1 MIACTMDGDR
11 LVVAYDDLVLID
23 HSAEHP
29 FIRLGVGV
37 ADIDMYRGNYF
48 FSERSLNVTGLC
60 SYSLTESLVEGVL
73 HYQIR
78 FEADGAAVRCFL
90 FEQDGRLH
98 MKFDVSPK
106 DCNRL
111 LLRFFATDG
120 EHVYGCGEQFS
131 YLDLRGRNF
140 PLWTQE
146 QGVGRNKQ
154 TAITQTADKEDRAG
168 GDYHTTFHP
177 QPTFV
182 SSRGYFL
189 HAETYGYANFDFS
202 DAHSHDLMFWDV
214 PSEIVVGRKQSLLQV
229 VQDVSAFLGRQ
240 SELPDWCYDGV
251 ILGIQGGTETCLR
264 KLGAMRAAGMAVC
277 GIWAQDWE
285 GEKLTS
291 FGKRLRWNWQW
302 DSSLYPGLDSAMG
315 DLRRQGVRFLGYINP
330 YVLEG
335 YPLFE
340 EAKVAGYLALTVTGD
355 VYLVDFGEFYA
366 GIVDFTRPE
375 ARRWYQEVIR
385 REMIDFG
392 LSGWMADFGEYLPTD
407 CVLADGSSPMLMHN
421 AWPGLWAQVN
431 HDAVASAGM
440 EDEILY
446 FMRAGNAR
454 SLAACPMMW
463 GGDQNVDW
471 SEDDGLP
478 SALTGALS
486 LAMSGMGL
494 CHSDIG
500 GYTTLYGMSRT
511 KELLLRWCE
520 FSAFTPLMRTHEGN
534 RPKENWQFDGDEG
547 TVAHFTRMTAVHVAL
562 KPYLKELV
570 SLNAREGL
578 PVMRPVFL
586 HYPEESFYGCKDAY
600 LLGRELLVAPMLE
613 PADSRGV
620 LLPDDR
626 WTHLFTGED
635 FPGGYHLIA
644 APLGCPPVF
653 YRRGSVWEDLF
664 VSLTETFG
672 GEAVSPAMPS

>member
-23 HSAEHP
+23 HGEKHP
-29 FIRLGVGV
+29 FIMLGVGS

-48 FSERSLNVTGLC
+48 FSEQSLEKRALC
-60 SYSLTESLVEGVL
+60 AYSVTESLVEGVL
-73 HYQIR
+73 HYQLR
-78 FEADGAAVRCFL
+78 FGTGDAVVCCSL

-98 MKFDVSPK
+98 MEFEVPSLGY
-106 DCNRL
+106 NRL
-111 LLRFFATDG
+111 LLRFHATDD

-131 YLDLRGRNF
+131 FFDLRGRHF

-146 QGVGRNKQ
+146 QGVGRNKL
-154 TAITQTADKEDRAG
+154 TAITQIADREDRAG

-189 HAETYGYANFDFS
+189 HAETYGYADFDFS
-202 DAHSHDLMFWDV
+202 CAHSHNLMFWDV
-214 PSEIVVGRKQSLLQV
+214 PSEIVVGRKPSLLET

-240 SELPDWCYDGV
+240 KELPDWCYDGV
-251 ILGIQGGTETCLR
+251 ILGVQGGTETCLR
-264 KLGAMRAAGMAVC
+264 KLEAMCAAGVSVC
-277 GIWAQDWE
+277 GIWAQDWV

-302 DSSLYPGLDSAMG
+302 DSSLYPGLDSAIE
-315 DLRRQGVRFLGYINP
+315 DLKSRSVRFLGYINP

-335 YPLFE
+335 FPLFE
-340 EAKVAGYLALTVTGD
+340 QAKAAGYLALTQSGD
-355 VYLVDFGEFYA
+355 VYLVDFGEFLA
-366 GIVDFTRPE
+366 GIVDFTNPG
-375 ARRWYQEVIR
+375 ACRWYQDVIR
-385 REMIDFG
+385 RELIDFG

-407 CVLADGSSPMLMHN
+407 CVLSDGSSPMLMHN

-440 EDEILY
+440 DDEILY

-454 SLAACPMMW
+454 SLSACPMMW

-520 FSAFTPLMRTHEGN
+520 FAAFTPLMRTHEGN
-534 RPKENWQFDGDEG
+534 RPKENWQFDGDEQ
-547 TVAHFTRMTAVHVAL
+547 TVAHFARMTALHVAL
-562 KPYLKELV
+562 KPYMKELV
-570 SLNAREGL
+570 SLNSREGI

-586 HYPEESFYGCKDAY
+586 HYPEEMFYKCKDAY
-600 LLGRELLVAPMLE
+600 MLGRDLFVAPVLE
-613 PADSRGV
+613 PAASRSV
-620 LLPDDR
+620 LLPDDA
-626 WTHLFTGED
+626 WIHLFTGEE
-635 FPGGYHLIA
+635 FAGGYHLVA
-644 APLGCPPVF
+644 APFGRPPVF
-653 YRRGSVWEDLF
+653 YRKDSSWKELFAGLRVSCDL
-664 VSLTETFG
+664 
-672 GEAVSPAMPS
+672 